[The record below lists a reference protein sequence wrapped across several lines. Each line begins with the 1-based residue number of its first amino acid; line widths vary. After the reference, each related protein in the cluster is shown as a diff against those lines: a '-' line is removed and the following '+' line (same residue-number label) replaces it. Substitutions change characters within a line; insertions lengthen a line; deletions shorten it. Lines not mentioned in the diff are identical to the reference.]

1 MVYLVVVN
9 GALLHFVE
17 TSVFTK
23 RIDKLAGREV
33 LFDLQNELLAK
44 PKRGDVISGTNGA
57 RKARIAHRQQ
67 NIGKSGS
74 FRYIYI
80 FLENAGTIYLL
91 VFFGKN
97 EKDNLSK
104 AERNDLAKLVKVLK
118 DIYGEKDNG

>member
-1 MVYLVVVN
+1 M
-9 GALLHFVE
+9 
-17 TSVFTK
+17 
-23 RIDKLAGREV
+23 
-33 LFDLQNELLAK
+33 LFDLQNDLIVN
-44 PKRGDVISGTNGA
+44 PKRGEVISGTNGA

-80 FLENAGTIYLL
+80 FLENAEVIYLL

-104 AERNDLAKLVKVLK
+104 AERNDLAKSVKILK
-118 DIYGEKDNG
+118 DIYGEKSNE

>member
-1 MVYLVVVN
+1 MN
-9 GALLHFVE
+9 ESLLHFIE

-23 RIDKLAGREV
+23 RVEKLGTTEI
-33 LFDLQNELLAK
+33 LFDLQNDSLVN

-57 RKARIAHRQQ
+57 RKARIANRRQ
-67 NIGKSGS
+67 NIGQSGA

-80 FLENAGTIYLL
+80 YLEKAETVYLL

-104 AERNDLAKLVKVLK
+104 GERNDLAKLVKTLK
-118 DIYGEKDNG
+118 DIYGEN

>member
-1 MVYLVVVN
+1 MPN
-9 GALLHFVE
+9 EPLLHFIE

-23 RIDKLAGREV
+23 RIDKLANREL
-33 LFDLQNELLAK
+33 LFDLQNDLLIN
-44 PKRGDVISGTNGA
+44 PKRGDVISGTSGA
-57 RKARIAHRQQ
+57 RKARIAYKQQ

-80 FLENAGTIYLL
+80 YLEKAATVYLL

-104 AERNDLAKLVKVLK
+104 AERNELAKLVRKLK
-118 DIYGEKDNG
+118 DVYGEKDNG

>member
-1 MVYLVVVN
+1 MN
-9 GALLHFVE
+9 QSLLHFIE

-23 RIDKLAGREV
+23 RIEKLASRET
-33 LFDLQNELLAK
+33 LFELQNDLLAN

-57 RKARIAHRQQ
+57 RKARIAHTQQ

-80 FLENAGTIYLL
+80 YLELKGIIYLL

-104 AERNDLAKLVKVLK
+104 AERNELAELVKVLK
-118 DIYGEKDNG
+118 NTHGE